1 MSVFSGEPQSSL
13 SWEGDPCV
21 WVREGE
27 TEARSGL
34 GTRGAGAGVNTALWE
49 YLGSQAEAEDQTHEQ
64 LFRDFL
70 ASLRGSFGPLS
81 LRKALYLSL
90 MLDAGL

>member
-1 MSVFSGEPQSSL
+1 MFKEVYFPQLRQQPVRNEKVEMSDMSMFSGEPQSSL

-34 GTRGAGAGVNTALWE
+34 GTWGAGTGVNNALWKS
-49 YLGSQAEAEDQTHEQ
+49 LGFQADI
-64 LFRDFL
+64 LG
-70 ASLRGSFGPLS
+70 GS
-81 LRKALYLSL
+81 
-90 MLDAGL
+90 DA